1 MSQKYALICS
11 CGSTVPVEVRH
22 AGGTLTCAAC
32 SKAVD
37 VPKLREIRQLEPIVE
52 QGGTRRTSNWSGLQG
67 VLFSF
72 GFLILAIAAGCA
84 YYTFAHRSYYVDYSK
99 RPDPQEIKFTYDMN
113 KISLLDSWKAWQEF
127 KNVQITTR
135 REPPYV
141 YARKEVERMDFLLRV
156 FGVLGTIGLVCTVL
170 SFIVRPRSPA

>member
-32 SKAVD
+32 SNTVD

-52 QGGTRRTSNWSGLQG
+52 QGGKRRSSGWSGLQG

-72 GFLILAIAAGCA
+72 GFLILTIAGGGA
-84 YYTFAHRSYYVDYSK
+84 YYTYQYRAFYDDIK

-127 KNVQITTR
+127 KSVQIATR
-135 REPPYV
+135 REPAYV
-141 YARKEVERMDFLLRV
+141 YARKEVERLDLLLKV
-156 FGVLGTIGLVCTVL
+156 FGVVATVGLVCMAL
-170 SFIVRPRSPA
+170 SFVLRPRPAT